1 MIPLLKK
8 KLLRGIKMK
17 TNGDII
23 RNMDNKNLAKFLYAL
38 LKRIQKPSND
48 NVIECLENWLD

>member
-1 MIPLLKK
+1 MF
-8 KLLRGIKMK
+8 MK

-23 RNMDNKNLAKFLYAL
+23 RNMDNKNLARFLYAL

-48 NVIECLENWLD
+48 NVIECLEIWLDEEYVEIKNEN

>member
-1 MIPLLKK
+1 
-8 KLLRGIKMK
+8 MK

-23 RNMDNKNLAKFLYAL
+23 RNMDNKNLARFLYAL

-48 NVIECLENWLD
+48 NVIECLEIWLDEEYVEIEKEN